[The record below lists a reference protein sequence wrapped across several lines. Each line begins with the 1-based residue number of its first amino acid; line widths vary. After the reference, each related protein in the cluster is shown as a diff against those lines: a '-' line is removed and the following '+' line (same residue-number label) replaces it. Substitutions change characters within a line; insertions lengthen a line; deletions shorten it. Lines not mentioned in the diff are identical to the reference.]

1 MMSQIASRPS
11 GSAAPAITRRPR
23 PARAR
28 APVACAPGR
37 GGRGTSPSPPA
48 CPSRPRSPRRRA
60 AARPSAPSRA
70 AGRRRA
76 PACTRPDA
84 GAARATPPPP
94 AGSRRSR
101 TPSPA
106 PAADGGAGAGARR
119 GRGRCSTPDCRAT
132 SGTGPPLETGQC
144 GCKALRAPP
153 GRRPRRPADPRA
165 GTRPAAARPVHGA
178 RPASPALVRPRP
190 WREPRAP
197 DPTGLYTPAGH
208 VPGLGGLDA
217 PPPVWVAGTCGRY
230 PRWMQDGTLRPEAVV
245 PLLRGGF
252 GHPYLWRET
261 CPSTQELARG
271 LPEGG
276 VAACEEQTAGRGRRG
291 RSWISKRGAGVLF
304 SLSLH
309 PRTPPERLAP
319 LTLVVAEAVAEAA
332 GPEATVRW
340 PNDVVAGGQKLAGIL
355 AEVR

>member
-1 MMSQIASRPS
+1 
-11 GSAAPAITRRPR
+11 
-23 PARAR
+23 
-28 APVACAPGR
+28 
-37 GGRGTSPSPPA
+37 
-48 CPSRPRSPRRRA
+48 
-60 AARPSAPSRA
+60 
-70 AGRRRA
+70 
-76 PACTRPDA
+76 
-84 GAARATPPPP
+84 
-94 AGSRRSR
+94 
-101 TPSPA
+101 
-106 PAADGGAGAGARR
+106 
-119 GRGRCSTPDCRAT
+119 
-132 SGTGPPLETGQC
+132 
-144 GCKALRAPP
+144 
-153 GRRPRRPADPRA
+153 
-165 GTRPAAARPVHGA
+165 
-178 RPASPALVRPRP
+178 
-190 WREPRAP
+190 
-197 DPTGLYTPAGH
+197 
-208 VPGLGGLDA
+208 
-217 PPPVWVAGTCGRY
+217 
-230 PRWMQDGTLRPEAVV
+230 MQDGTLRPEAVV

-355 AEVR
+355 AEVRGAEMVVGIGVNANHEAGDFPGDARVPPVSLRLLRGGPVDRAALLADVLELVEARYRDFEKHGFTGLGRDDLRGRRVRLAGGGEGVCEGVDERGRLVVAGVPHTAGEVVKVELLSR